1 LTSSVAWFTMVLT
14 CSSKSGVLIVEI
26 LSGGM
31 FIISYLFTFVNR
43 RYKINLIKY
52 LEIIMAIF
60 TFSTRPTK
68 SKDTEVVKEV
78 KKLCEA
84 RGMNFSSLIIQL
96 LRAYLKEQTND

>member
-1 LTSSVAWFTMVLT
+1 
-14 CSSKSGVLIVEI
+14 
-26 LSGGM
+26 
-31 FIISYLFTFVNR
+31 
-43 RYKINLIKY
+43 
-52 LEIIMAIF
+52 MAIF

-68 SKDTEVVKEV
+68 PKDTEVVKEV